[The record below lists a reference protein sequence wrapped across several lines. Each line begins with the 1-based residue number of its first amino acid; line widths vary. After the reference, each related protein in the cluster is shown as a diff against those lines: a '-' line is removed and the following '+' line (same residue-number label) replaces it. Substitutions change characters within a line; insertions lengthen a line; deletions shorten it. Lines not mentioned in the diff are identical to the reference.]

1 MKKKGNDR
9 TEEARI
15 TSIKALNE
23 RKRQRA
29 QDRNLGGLVKAKRDN
44 GQWMRESEFS
54 TGRGHNSMCI

>member
-23 RKRQRA
+23 RKR
-29 QDRNLGGLVKAKRDN
+29 
-44 GQWMRESEFS
+44 
-54 TGRGHNSMCI
+54 